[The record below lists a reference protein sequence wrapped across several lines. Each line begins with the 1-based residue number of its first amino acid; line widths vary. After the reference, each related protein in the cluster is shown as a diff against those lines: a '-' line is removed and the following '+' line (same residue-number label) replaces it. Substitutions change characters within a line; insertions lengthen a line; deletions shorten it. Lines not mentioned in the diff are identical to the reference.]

1 MVHKLRD
8 RDVCQTSPR
17 PSQVQSALFSP
28 EQRTVAHSTPNH
40 KRQMQPESN
49 SVLETIPSS
58 LLEAHFPTITL
69 NQWQEEISLD
79 NSADLYD
86 LNVSKYKLKLHKLV
100 DKYIFSNTFKKRS
113 GVSLY
118 AIRKALKE
126 EHSCH
131 PFRIGKPVSLYIAL
145 GIATGKFRQ
154 ITGHGASGTFRLNR
168 TIHAKYAH
176 QLRKLHKVSS
186 HSHTIQRRAQKQAKA
201 NTMP

>member
-40 KRQMQPESN
+40 KRQMQP
-49 SVLETIPSS
+49 LETIQSS

-69 NQWQEEISLD
+69 NQWQEEISFD

-86 LNVSKYKLKLHKLV
+86 LNVPKYKLKLHKLV
-100 DKYIFSNTFKKRS
+100 DKYIFAHTFKKRS

-118 AIRKALKE
+118 TIRKALKE

-131 PFRIGKPVSLYIAL
+131 PLRFGKPVSRYIAL

-154 ITGHGASGTFRLNR
+154 ITGYGASGTFRLNR

-186 HSHTIQRRAQKQAKA
+186 HSHTIQRRVQKQTKA